1 MSREVRTRKKRARLS
16 PLTVIGELLFMGG
29 LIVVGYLV
37 WQPWYTTT
45 VVVGQQVELSAQAS
59 AQLRANA
66 AQMPDESNDAG
77 EIPVAAAAPENEI
90 FGVIYI
96 PSFGSSFANV
106 LAEGTSP
113 RAVLNAGD
121 KGVGRYEQTQLIGE
135 PGNIA
140 LAGHRSGPFTTP
152 FKDIMSLRLNDPI
165 YIETADGWYTYRFRS
180 LEYVLPEET
189 DVLQPFPRLEG
200 TPGTDRILTLT
211 TCHPENWSIAER
223 AIAYSVFEE
232 FRPASEGPPPELAAV
247 NSAVTKV

>member
-1 MSREVRTRKKRARLS
+1 MGKERRGRRRRARLS
-16 PLTVIGELLFMGG
+16 PLTVIGELLFMSG

-59 AQLRANA
+59 AQLRATA
-66 AQMPDESNDAG
+66 AQTPAEPNEEGA
-77 EIPVAAAAPENEI
+77 IPVAAAVAENEL

-96 PSFGSSFANV
+96 PSFGSTFANV
-106 LAEGTSP
+106 LAEGTSS
-113 RAVLNAGD
+113 RGVLNAGD
-121 KGVGRYEQTQLIGE
+121 KGVGRYERTQLIGE
-135 PGNIA
+135 PGNVA

-189 DVLQPFPRLEG
+189 DVLLPFPRLEG

-211 TCHPENWSIAER
+211 TCHPEGSAR
-223 AIAYSVFEE
+223 QRLVLKAQRVSVVEE
-232 FRPASEGPPPELAAV
+232 TR
-247 NSAVTKV
+247 